1 MTQTTQ
7 FTSQLRSAFTFGY
20 RLARR
25 FALVIGVVVAVVLV
39 STLTIDLGP
48 AIRARAE
55 IAGSNWLE
63 RKLTIGRLGIHLGAG
78 SSWLRTSVSTGCC
91 RASRPGWSPST
102 LRCR

>member
-7 FTSQLRSAFTFGY
+7 ITSKLRSVFTFGY

-48 AIRARAE
+48 ALRARAE
-55 IAGSNWLE
+55 TGSPIIGYLLVLAGS
-63 RKLTIGRLGIHLGAG
+63 
-78 SSWLRTSVSTGCC
+78 
-91 RASRPGWSPST
+91 P
-102 LRCR
+102 